1 MLLASLHYYLSD
13 RKRSCKS
20 HDHLD
25 QTSSQDINWI
35 EYRLRLQPT
44 SRSVGNKLCI
54 RASSED
60 TKHRDYSFIHLQSFT
75 RIKLSMERKKQTAL
89 QTLFKRKKHITFL
102 ALTITILLLTSAF
115 SPEIEEHLSKEDGWI
130 ENITTFAL
138 FATTTL
144 GTFLLSKKILGK
156 RALIFISLTSFLAFL
171 SEISF
176 GERLFNLDM
185 PHPGG
190 KQLDGVHDLLHM
202 LQKIYIVNGNYHPTE
217 TLIATTILLALAAT
231 LIYTARSKISKLNN
245 YLKTLKIRSIV
256 AYAISFAVVAQAL
269 DLGIVVHENH
279 RILEEILELL
289 AALCLA
295 ASIIK
300 IKSLNHSKTKR
311 QAISPK

>member
-1 MLLASLHYYLSD
+1 M
-13 RKRSCKS
+13 
-20 HDHLD
+20 
-25 QTSSQDINWI
+25 
-35 EYRLRLQPT
+35 
-44 SRSVGNKLCI
+44 
-54 RASSED
+54 
-60 TKHRDYSFIHLQSFT
+60 
-75 RIKLSMERKKQTAL
+75 SMERKKQTAL
-89 QTLFKRKKHITFL
+89 QMLFKRKKHITFL
-102 ALTITILLLTSAF
+102 ALAITILLLTSAF

-156 RALIFISLTSFLAFL
+156 RALIFISITSFIAFL

-185 PHPGG
+185 PHAGG

-256 AYAISFAVVAQAL
+256 AYAISFALVAQAL
-269 DLGIVVHENH
+269 DLGIIVHENH

-289 AALCLA
+289 AAFCLA

-311 QAISPK
+311 QAISLK